1 VAMPAASRCSERIA
15 SRVEEERIGIVE
27 KTDEQL
33 CATTSKYEEKRELGN
48 SRSDSC
54 QFMLVIHRRLT
65 ANRNYPF
72 VRLFPLRPN
81 HLPLLLLFADIH
93 FPTSRSSA
101 DSRDLPQICSP
112 GLSDVIGFKQYIIH
126 RRQTDDEYRIVFQSN
141 SRRRPSYDSMGVVTI
156 RTPAVGAQP
165 QGPVARWQLW
175 PPHLPRPFS
184 TPITVV
190 VLGTH

>member
-1 VAMPAASRCSERIA
+1 M
-15 SRVEEERIGIVE
+15 
-27 KTDEQL
+27 
-33 CATTSKYEEKRELGN
+33 EEKRELGN

-81 HLPLLLLFADIH
+81 HLPLLLLFAVIH

-101 DSRDLPQICSP
+101 DYRDLPQICSP

-126 RRQTDDEYRIVFQSN
+126 RRQTDDESSFKSVYVGGRRTIVWELS
-141 SRRRPSYDSMGVVTI
+141 PSECL
-156 RTPAVGAQP
+156 
-165 QGPVARWQLW
+165 LW
-175 PPHLPRPFS
+175 EPNHK
-184 TPITVV
+184 
-190 VLGTH
+190 VL